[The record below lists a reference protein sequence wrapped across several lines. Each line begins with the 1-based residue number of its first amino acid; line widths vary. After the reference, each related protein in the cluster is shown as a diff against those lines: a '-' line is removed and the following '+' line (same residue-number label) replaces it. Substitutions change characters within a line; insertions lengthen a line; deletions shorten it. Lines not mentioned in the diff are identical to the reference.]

1 MSGLYLAYLMPRWT
15 NSDNFLLLEIRE
27 MIVDVIDIRKRIQR
41 IRNDVSDAIVA
52 RHDTQRYDEQL
63 TQDAEFS
70 VVPAETNSNI
80 SRDDAKKAATSSAA
94 VSQEQSSRTDAIATY
109 RGVANA
115 LAMPSFNLN
124 ITNRHSSTLLISL
137 IILQLVTNIILI
149 TLLMLKLG

>member
-1 MSGLYLAYLMPRWT
+1 
-15 NSDNFLLLEIRE
+15 

-63 TQDAEFS
+63 TPDAEFS
-70 VVPAETNSNI
+70 VVPAEPHSDI
-80 SRDDAKKAATSSAA
+80 SRDDAKKAVASSAA
-94 VSQEQSSRTDAIATY
+94 VGEEQSSRSDAIATY
-109 RGVANA
+109 RGVTNA

-137 IILQLVTNIILI
+137 IILQLVTNLILI

>member
-1 MSGLYLAYLMPRWT
+1 
-15 NSDNFLLLEIRE
+15 

-52 RHDTQRYDEQL
+52 RYDTQRYEEQL
-63 TQDAEFS
+63 TPDAEFS
-70 VVPAETNSNI
+70 VVPAEPHSDI
-80 SRDDAKKAATSSAA
+80 SRDEAKKAEASSAA
-94 VSQEQSSRTDAIATY
+94 VSEEQSSRLDAIATY
-109 RGVANA
+109 RGVTNA

-137 IILQLVTNIILI
+137 IILQLLTNLILI